1 MIHLSASAGFRTL
14 SGNEVFDWGRRRGL
28 AGPLISW
35 RIFDG
40 GRIRAEIRA
49 ADAGQQSAALGYEKA
64 VLTALADAERAL
76 NEYSHALQSLRDQ
89 GTALASTRRVAET
102 TRRRYTLGD
111 TSLAEV
117 LDAERELADQH
128 ALLAQNKA
136 AATSDLA
143 TLFKALGGGWVPRSS
158 PEK

>member
-1 MIHLSASAGFRTL
+1 M
-14 SGNEVFDWGRRRGL
+14 FDWGSRRGL

-35 RIFDG
+35 RIFNG
-40 GRIRAEIRA
+40 GRARAEIRA
-49 ADAGQQSAALGYEKA
+49 AEAGQQSAAPAYEKA
-64 VLTALADAERAL
+64 VLTALADAE
-76 NEYSHALQSLRDQ
+76 
-89 GTALASTRRVAET
+89 G
-102 TRRRYTLGD
+102 
-111 TSLAEV
+111 
-117 LDAERELADQH
+117 ELADQH